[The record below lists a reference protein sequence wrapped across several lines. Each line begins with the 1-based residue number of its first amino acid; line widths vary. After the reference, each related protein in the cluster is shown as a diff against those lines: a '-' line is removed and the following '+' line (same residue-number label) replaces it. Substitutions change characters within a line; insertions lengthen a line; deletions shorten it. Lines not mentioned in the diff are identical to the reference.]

1 MMRTIDIR
9 FNKAMIN
16 QFQRGDF
23 TGVQPRILSVTPLPG
38 GVLPLFGLAPRK
50 EDEENTLVKA
60 GV

>member
-1 MMRTIDIR
+1 
-9 FNKAMIN
+9 MIN

-23 TGVQPRILSVTPLPG
+23 TGVRPHILSVTPLPS

-50 EDEENTLVKA
+50 EDEDVLAAKA